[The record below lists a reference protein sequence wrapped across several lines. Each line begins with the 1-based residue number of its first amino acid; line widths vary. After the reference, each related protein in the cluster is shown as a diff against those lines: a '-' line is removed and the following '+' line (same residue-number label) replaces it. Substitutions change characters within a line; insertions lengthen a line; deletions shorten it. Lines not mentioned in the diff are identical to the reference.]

1 MVRVARLAVVATL
14 VGVLTACSAD
24 DGSGPPGE
32 PAAASSSATAGA
44 EDEHFQPTDDDRQQ
58 IRALLKA
65 RGTALQ
71 DGDRAAFLATI
82 DTQDAAFV
90 RQQETLFAN
99 LEALP
104 VESVRYSVDD
114 GAGYPTAKVKGDDP
128 LFRPAVL
135 EQVRLDVDAA
145 PVTNTLENTFVR
157 RDGTW
162 LLGAE
167 SVPGKYRDDR
177 EPQSRPWA
185 GTVPIEVAHS
195 GGLVIVV
202 DGRLRGEAQGLADQL
217 VEDID
222 FDAQA
227 LGIAPSYDVLVD
239 ATTVGETHA
248 MSTVGDTDAAAV
260 TFPVTYFDNADNARL
275 AGIRIK
281 VNPETA
287 GATIADTIGDAA
299 RADPLPDP
307 AAARRRAHVGEGG
320 ARRVGVDR
328 AVEPGRP
335 GRAGRRLR
343 PRHRGPAAAADR
355 GRAGASTPARTTSS
369 PARPS
374 PTSSRPT
381 AWPRCW
387 PSPTRTARSPA
398 TTPTRR
404 PTTSCAR
411 RSGSPRPS
419 SSPRPGTSWGRCA
432 GGEAAF
438 VGFTGRPVKLALD
451 G

>member
-90 RQQETLFAN
+90 RQQETLFSN

-114 GAGYPTAKVKGDDP
+114 GAGYPTANVKGDDP

-195 GGLVIVV
+195 SGLVIVV
-202 DGRLRGEAQGLADQL
+202 AGRLRGEAQGLADQL

-227 LGIAPSYDVLVD
+227 LGLAPSYDVLVD

-287 GATIADTIGDAA
+287 AATIADTLVMRHELTHFLTLRRLAGAPTWVKEGLAEWVSTAPSSLDDLVVQDDAYAHVTEVPRRLPTEGRWGLDPSADYLIA
-299 RADPLPDP
+299 RAAVTHLVETYGVAEVLALADAYRKVPGDD
-307 AAARRRAHVGEGG
+307 ADEKTD
-320 ARRVGVDR
+320 RV
-328 AVEPGRP
+328 
-335 GRAGRRLR
+335 L
-343 PRHRGPAAAADR
+343 
-355 GRAGASTPARTTSS
+355 
-369 PARPS
+369 
-374 PTSSRPT
+374 
-381 AWPRCW
+381 
-387 PSPTRTARSPA
+387 RTALGITEAELVTA
-398 TTPTRR
+398 TWAELGTLRR
-404 PTTSCAR
+404 
-411 RSGSPRPS
+411 G
-419 SSPRPGTSWGRCA
+419 
-432 GGEAAF
+432 
-438 VGFTGRPVKLALD
+438 
-451 G
+451 